1 MCEHKCA
8 RLCVS
13 MQVYVNECVGI
24 YTKVNA
30 FRGFLGGSVVKG
42 VPVQAGDVGSTP
54 GPGRGHTPG
63 SS

>member
-1 MCEHKCA
+1 MCPFMS
-8 RLCVS
+8 VS

-24 YTKVNA
+24 YTKVSA

-42 VPVQAGDVGSTP
+42 VPVQAGDVGSMP
-54 GPGRGHTPG
+54 GPGRGHMPG

>member
-1 MCEHKCA
+1 
-8 RLCVS
+8 